1 MVNDADDVVPPKP
14 QCLDQGQAHEAI
26 QRILGLPTQSLT
38 FTAHCR
44 QRARERNFSTEDVW
58 RVLRYGTVGPTPD
71 WDDKRQEWVYRV
83 SGRDY
88 DNEPLTVKVVI
99 DEEHDRLRVVS
110 AHE

>member
-1 MVNDADDVVPPKP
+1 MAKVADQKP
-14 QCLDQGQAHEAI
+14 QPLDQRQAYEAI
-26 QRILGLPTQSLT
+26 QRILGLPTQALT

-58 RVLRYGTVGPTPD
+58 RVLRFGSVAPTPD
-71 WDDKRQEWVYRV
+71 WDEMRREWVYRV

-88 DNEPLTVKVVI
+88 DNDPLTVKVVI
-99 DEEHDRLRVVS
+99 DQENDRLRIVS